1 METNNKNRNT
11 TILVTG
17 GAGFIGST
25 LCDFLIEK
33 KHQVVCLDNFDDF
46 YSEEIKLSNIK
57 ELLKIPKFHLIKGDI
72 RNSKIIEEIF
82 STFKID
88 CVVHLAAKAG
98 VRSSIDNISDYF
110 DVNVNGTITLLES
123 MRKYDVKNFVFSS
136 SSSVYGNQNSIA
148 LEEEVSNKPISSY
161 ASSKITGEL
170 LSHNYYH
177 SFDFKI
183 INLRFF
189 SVYGP
194 RQRPDLVLH
203 KFFNQIS
210 NKKAIT
216 VYGNGTQVRDFTH
229 VNDTIQAIYSSINVC
244 TNTDVKLYE
253 TLNIGNNKAISLN
266 DIIQLIQEYYPSKIE
281 IEYKLKIREDVD
293 NTCADI
299 SKAKEVIKYQPKV
312 TIKKGIS
319 SFHDWYNEIITCN
332 KLHL

>member
-1 METNNKNRNT
+1 MDTNNIGGST

-33 KHQVVCLDNFDDF
+33 KHQVICLDNFDDF
-46 YSEEIKLSNIK
+46 YSEEIKLSNIRR
-57 ELLKIPKFHLIKGDI
+57 LLNTPKFHLIKGDI
-72 RNSKIIEEIF
+72 RNSNLVEGIF

-98 VRSSIDNISDYF
+98 VRASIDNISDYF

-123 MRKYDVKNFVFSS
+123 MRKYDVKNFIFSS
-136 SSSVYGNQNSIA
+136 SSSVYGNQNTIA
-148 LEEEVSNKPISSY
+148 LEEEVLNKPISSY

-177 SFDFKI
+177 SFDFKV

-203 KFFNQIS
+203 KFFNQIR

-229 VNDTIQAIYSSINVC
+229 VNDTIQAIYRAINVC
-244 TNTDVKLYE
+244 VNSDVKLYE

-266 DIIQLIQEYYPSKIE
+266 EIIQLIQDYYPSKIE
-281 IEYKLKIREDVD
+281 IEFNLKIREDVD

-299 SKAKEVIKYQPKV
+299 SKAKEVINYEPKV
-312 TIKKGIS
+312 SIKKGIA
-319 SFHDWYNEIITCN
+319 SFHDWYNRTKTSN
-332 KLHL
+332 KVHL